1 MAAKQKVQEA
11 QYRNRIKEV
20 KKVYGRDILP
30 SPFNWR
36 THPDG
41 QKKALRST
49 LTEIGIAGVPLCYY
63 GEDGQLYTLDGHCRM
78 YEVGA
83 DVEWTVA
90 ILDIT
95 EAEAKKLIAVYDPI
109 SEMAQADPQK
119 LQDLLSEIEF
129 DNTDLSDLCLD
140 IAADNGVIFGSDE
153 AQVKDKFEQ
162 DASDSPIITAGLPT
176 QHVCPKCQYT
186 W

>member
-20 KKVYGRDILP
+20 RKVYGRDILP

-41 QKKALRST
+41 QKKALTST
-49 LTEIGIAGVPLCYY
+49 LHEIGVAGVPICYT
-63 GEDGQLYTLDGHCRM
+63 GDDGKLYTLDGHCRM
-78 YEVGA
+78 HEVGA

-140 IAADNGVIFGSDE
+140 IAADNGVIFGVSDPDGVGAIPQGNGVIDE
-153 AQVKDKFEQ
+153 
-162 DASDSPIITAGLPT
+162 TAF
-176 QHVCPKCQYT
+176 QHTKNACPKCGFK